1 MARHAGQAGADSVM
15 AMPPFVRHPGP
26 DEIVEFYAAVAQ
38 AAGVP
43 VWIQDYVAPMGT
55 PMAPALLAR
64 LLREIP
70 GVEYLKE
77 ETALAPQVMT
87 QVQALA
93 GDALKG
99 MMGGMAG
106 RYLLD
111 EYARGACGTMPACE
125 VDGRP
130 RGGLERAGDAATRRE
145 SRRLFREL
153 LPLLNI
159 EAMYSFVVYKEV
171 LYRRGI
177 IACPKSRAPG
187 SPTLDEGASRE
198 LDLILQRPGAAAD
211 GEDPG
216 HSGRMTDAAEQDR
229 RTLNRRATVPPGW
242 EDASPSALL
251 HRSSSPDGRAVAWIC
266 PEIGGNTDRLRRAR
280 SASSGSRCST
290 SRRRRPC
297 SARCPRGT
305 ACRSCFRSPAACAS
319 GVPVGRQEHVVPPT
333 YPGCDAVVIHGFAH
347 VRPWRFVEQTP
358 RRRRLRVPHAGRPRR
373 RAGRQLSRSR
383 CGCRWTGLDRDD
395 G

>member
-1 MARHAGQAGADSVM
+1 MSQSQTFRGVYAIPVTPFTPNGDLDIPSLSRCVEFCIVAGAGGVVAPVNASEFFTLTETERKQVVETVVAQTNGRVPVVAGVSGPSTQVAVEMAAHAGKVGADSVM

-26 DEIVEFYAAVAQ
+26 DEIMEFYAAVAK

-55 PMAPALLAR
+55 PMAPALLGR
-64 LLREIP
+64 MLREIP
-70 GVEYLKE
+70 GVDYLKE

-87 QVQALA
+87 LVKDLA

-125 VDGRP
+125 ITDAHVAVWNA
-130 RGGLERAGDAATRRE
+130 LESGDQAE
-145 SRRLFREL
+145 SRRLFREI

-187 SPTLDEGASRE
+187 SPTLDAAASRE
-198 LDLILQRPGAAAD
+198 LDLILQDLAPLLTAKLPATAGA
-211 GEDPG
+211 
-216 HSGRMTDAAEQDR
+216 
-229 RTLNRRATVPPGW
+229 
-242 EDASPSALL
+242 
-251 HRSSSPDGRAVAWIC
+251 
-266 PEIGGNTDRLRRAR
+266 
-280 SASSGSRCST
+280 
-290 SRRRRPC
+290 
-297 SARCPRGT
+297 
-305 ACRSCFRSPAACAS
+305 
-319 GVPVGRQEHVVPPT
+319 
-333 YPGCDAVVIHGFAH
+333 
-347 VRPWRFVEQTP
+347 
-358 RRRRLRVPHAGRPRR
+358 
-373 RAGRQLSRSR
+373 
-383 CGCRWTGLDRDD
+383 
-395 G
+395 

>member
-1 MARHAGQAGADSVM
+1 MTSSQTFRGVYAIPVTPFTQDGDLDIRSLRRCVEFCVVAGAGGIVAPVNASEFFTLTESERKNVVETVVEQANGRVPVVAGVSGSSTQVAVELAAHAGTAGADSVM
-15 AMPPFVRHPGP
+15 AMPPFVRHPNA
-26 DEIVEFYAAVAQ
+26 DEIVEFYAAVAK

-77 ETALAPQVMT
+77 ETSLAPQVMT
-87 QVQALA
+87 EVRDLA

-125 VDGRP
+125 AADAHVAVWNA
-130 RGGLERAGDAATRRE
+130 LERGDQAE

-187 SPTLDEGASRE
+187 APTLDAAASRE
-198 LDLILQRPGAAAD
+198 LDLILQDLAPLLTATLPVTAGA
-211 GEDPG
+211 
-216 HSGRMTDAAEQDR
+216 
-229 RTLNRRATVPPGW
+229 
-242 EDASPSALL
+242 
-251 HRSSSPDGRAVAWIC
+251 
-266 PEIGGNTDRLRRAR
+266 
-280 SASSGSRCST
+280 
-290 SRRRRPC
+290 
-297 SARCPRGT
+297 
-305 ACRSCFRSPAACAS
+305 
-319 GVPVGRQEHVVPPT
+319 
-333 YPGCDAVVIHGFAH
+333 
-347 VRPWRFVEQTP
+347 
-358 RRRRLRVPHAGRPRR
+358 
-373 RAGRQLSRSR
+373 
-383 CGCRWTGLDRDD
+383 
-395 G
+395 

>member
-1 MARHAGQAGADSVM
+1 MTSSQRFRGVYAIPVTPFTPDGDLDIPSLRRCVEFCVVAGAGGIVAPVNASEFFTLTETERKTVVETVVEQANGRVPVVAGVSGSSTQVAVEMAAHAGKAGADSVM

-26 DEIVEFYAAVAQ
+26 DEIVEFYAAVAK

-64 LLREIP
+64 MLREIP

-77 ETALAPQVMT
+77 ETSLAPQVMT
-87 QVQALA
+87 LVKDLA

-99 MMGGMAG
+99 VMGGMAG

-125 VDGRP
+125 ATDAHVAVWDA
-130 RGGLERAGDAATRRE
+130 LESGDQAE
-145 SRRLFREL
+145 SRRLFREI

-187 SPTLDEGASRE
+187 SPTLDAAASRE
-198 LDLILQRPGAAAD
+198 LDLILQDLAPLLTAKLPVSAGA
-211 GEDPG
+211 
-216 HSGRMTDAAEQDR
+216 
-229 RTLNRRATVPPGW
+229 
-242 EDASPSALL
+242 
-251 HRSSSPDGRAVAWIC
+251 
-266 PEIGGNTDRLRRAR
+266 
-280 SASSGSRCST
+280 
-290 SRRRRPC
+290 
-297 SARCPRGT
+297 
-305 ACRSCFRSPAACAS
+305 
-319 GVPVGRQEHVVPPT
+319 
-333 YPGCDAVVIHGFAH
+333 
-347 VRPWRFVEQTP
+347 
-358 RRRRLRVPHAGRPRR
+358 
-373 RAGRQLSRSR
+373 
-383 CGCRWTGLDRDD
+383 
-395 G
+395 

>member
-1 MARHAGQAGADSVM
+1 MPGTETFRGVYAIPVTPFGPDGELDVPSLRRCVDFCVAAGAGGVVAPVNASEFFTLTESERKTVVETVVEQTRGRVPVVAGVSGPSTQVAAELARHAGRAGADAVM

-26 DEIVEFYAAVAQ
+26 DEIVEFYGAVAK

-55 PMAPALLAR
+55 PMTPPLLAK

-70 GVEYLKE
+70 GVDYLKE

-87 QVQALA
+87 QIKALA

-125 VDGRP
+125 VADAHVAVWDA
-130 RGGLERAGDAATRRE
+130 LERGDQAE

-153 LPLLNI
+153 LPLLNV

-171 LYRRGI
+171 LYRRGV

-187 SPTLDEGASRE
+187 APTLDEAASRE
-198 LDLILQRPGAAAD
+198 LDLILRDLAPLLTAQIPATAGA
-211 GEDPG
+211 
-216 HSGRMTDAAEQDR
+216 
-229 RTLNRRATVPPGW
+229 
-242 EDASPSALL
+242 
-251 HRSSSPDGRAVAWIC
+251 
-266 PEIGGNTDRLRRAR
+266 
-280 SASSGSRCST
+280 
-290 SRRRRPC
+290 
-297 SARCPRGT
+297 
-305 ACRSCFRSPAACAS
+305 
-319 GVPVGRQEHVVPPT
+319 
-333 YPGCDAVVIHGFAH
+333 
-347 VRPWRFVEQTP
+347 
-358 RRRRLRVPHAGRPRR
+358 
-373 RAGRQLSRSR
+373 
-383 CGCRWTGLDRDD
+383 
-395 G
+395 

>member
-1 MARHAGQAGADSVM
+1 MPASQTFRGIFAIPVTPFTPDGDLDIPSLRRCVEFCIVAGAGGVVAPVNASEFFTLTESERKTVVETVVEQTNGRVPVVAGVSGSSTQVAVEMASHAGQAGADSVM

-26 DEIVEFYAAVAQ
+26 DEIVEFYGAVAK
-38 AAGVP
+38 AGGVP

-87 QVQALA
+87 QVKNLA

-125 VDGRP
+125 VTDAHVAVWNA
-130 RGGLERAGDAATRRE
+130 LESGDEAE

-187 SPTLDEGASRE
+187 SPTLDETASRE
-198 LDLILQRPGAAAD
+198 LDLILRDLSPLLTAKV
-211 GEDPG
+211 P
-216 HSGRMTDAAEQDR
+216 
-229 RTLNRRATVPPGW
+229 ATVG
-242 EDASPSALL
+242 A
-251 HRSSSPDGRAVAWIC
+251 
-266 PEIGGNTDRLRRAR
+266 
-280 SASSGSRCST
+280 
-290 SRRRRPC
+290 
-297 SARCPRGT
+297 
-305 ACRSCFRSPAACAS
+305 
-319 GVPVGRQEHVVPPT
+319 
-333 YPGCDAVVIHGFAH
+333 
-347 VRPWRFVEQTP
+347 
-358 RRRRLRVPHAGRPRR
+358 
-373 RAGRQLSRSR
+373 
-383 CGCRWTGLDRDD
+383 
-395 G
+395 

>member
-1 MARHAGQAGADSVM
+1 MAIGHQQPRQGVFRGIFAIPVTPFTGDGDLDLPSLRRCVEFCIVAGAGGIVAPVNASEFFTLTEAERKRVVETIVEQTNGRVPVVAGVSGSSTHVAVEMARHAGAAGADAVM

-26 DEIVEFYAAVAQ
+26 DEIVGFYGAVAQ

-55 PMAPALLAR
+55 PMAPPLLAR
-64 LLREIP
+64 LLRDIP

-87 QVQALA
+87 AVKSLA

-111 EYARGACGTMPACE
+111 EYARGACGSMPACE
-125 VDGRP
+125 VTDAHVAVWNA
-130 RGGLERAGDAATRRE
+130 LERGDQAE

-177 IACPKSRAPG
+177 IANPKARAAG
-187 SPTLDEGASRE
+187 SPTLDDIASRE
-198 LDLILQRPGAAAD
+198 LDLILSDLAPLLTATIPTTVGA
-211 GEDPG
+211 
-216 HSGRMTDAAEQDR
+216 
-229 RTLNRRATVPPGW
+229 
-242 EDASPSALL
+242 
-251 HRSSSPDGRAVAWIC
+251 
-266 PEIGGNTDRLRRAR
+266 
-280 SASSGSRCST
+280 
-290 SRRRRPC
+290 
-297 SARCPRGT
+297 
-305 ACRSCFRSPAACAS
+305 
-319 GVPVGRQEHVVPPT
+319 
-333 YPGCDAVVIHGFAH
+333 
-347 VRPWRFVEQTP
+347 
-358 RRRRLRVPHAGRPRR
+358 
-373 RAGRQLSRSR
+373 
-383 CGCRWTGLDRDD
+383 
-395 G
+395 

>member
-1 MARHAGQAGADSVM
+1 VSTAQTFRGIFAIPVTPFTSEGDLDIQSLRRCVEFCVTAGAGGIVAPVNASEFFTLTESERKSVVETVVQQTNGRVPVVAGVSGSSTQVAVEMARHAAQAGADSVI

-26 DEIVEFYAAVAQ
+26 EEIVEFYAAVAE

-64 LLREIP
+64 LLRDIP
-70 GVEYLKE
+70 GVDYLKE
-77 ETALAPQVMT
+77 ETSLAPQVMT
-87 QVQALA
+87 QVKNLA
-93 GDALKG
+93 GESLKG

-125 VDGRP
+125 VTDAHVVVWNA
-130 RGGLERAGDAATRRE
+130 LESGDQAE

-187 SPTLDEGASRE
+187 SPTLDEHASRE
-198 LDLILQRPGAAAD
+198 LDRILQDLAPLLTAQISATAGA
-211 GEDPG
+211 
-216 HSGRMTDAAEQDR
+216 
-229 RTLNRRATVPPGW
+229 
-242 EDASPSALL
+242 
-251 HRSSSPDGRAVAWIC
+251 
-266 PEIGGNTDRLRRAR
+266 
-280 SASSGSRCST
+280 
-290 SRRRRPC
+290 
-297 SARCPRGT
+297 
-305 ACRSCFRSPAACAS
+305 
-319 GVPVGRQEHVVPPT
+319 
-333 YPGCDAVVIHGFAH
+333 
-347 VRPWRFVEQTP
+347 
-358 RRRRLRVPHAGRPRR
+358 
-373 RAGRQLSRSR
+373 
-383 CGCRWTGLDRDD
+383 
-395 G
+395 

>member
-1 MARHAGQAGADSVM
+1 MTDGRSSSRPGAFRGVFAIPVTPFSADGTLDLRSLRRCVEFCIAAGAGGVVAPVNASEFFTLTEAERKTVVETVVEQTNRRVPVVAGVSGASTQVAVEMARHAAQAGADSVM

-26 DEIVEFYAAVAQ
+26 DEIVEFYAAVAE

-55 PMAPALLAR
+55 PMAPPLLAK

-87 QVQALA
+87 QVKALA

-125 VDGRP
+125 VADAHVAVWNA
-130 RGGLERAGDAATRRE
+130 LERGEQAEA
-145 SRRLFREL
+145 RRLFREL
-153 LPLLNI
+153 LPLLNM

-177 IACPKSRAPG
+177 IACPKTRAPG
-187 SPTLDEGASRE
+187 APTLDAAASRE
-198 LDLILQRPGAAAD
+198 LDLILRDLAPLLTVQLPASAGA
-211 GEDPG
+211 
-216 HSGRMTDAAEQDR
+216 
-229 RTLNRRATVPPGW
+229 
-242 EDASPSALL
+242 
-251 HRSSSPDGRAVAWIC
+251 
-266 PEIGGNTDRLRRAR
+266 
-280 SASSGSRCST
+280 
-290 SRRRRPC
+290 
-297 SARCPRGT
+297 
-305 ACRSCFRSPAACAS
+305 
-319 GVPVGRQEHVVPPT
+319 
-333 YPGCDAVVIHGFAH
+333 
-347 VRPWRFVEQTP
+347 
-358 RRRRLRVPHAGRPRR
+358 
-373 RAGRQLSRSR
+373 
-383 CGCRWTGLDRDD
+383 
-395 G
+395 